1 MSNTINRSSWCVA
14 PTSPLLHSRSSG
26 MNGPSFRGEFTC
38 QGRVQERVH
47 LSQILFAHGSCGE
60 KNVTFMATSLEPLVS
75 SFTSF
80 DKTVITKTMAP
91 LLVCMFLTLLCEHSE
106 KGQCVPPRSCAVSW
120 QVPHRLC
127 PWWPPR
133 DTRALAAPLP
143 EPCALRPSVPHGGE
157 PRAPSLHVR
166 SVWETKP
173 AVWRPLSTR
182 PPAGTPGAPLEEGP
196 GAAAAVGAAPLGV
209 SRVAL
214 AVNTVARQHL
224 SH

>member
-1 MSNTINRSSWCVA
+1 M
-14 PTSPLLHSRSSG
+14 SPLLCSHSSG

-47 LSQILFAHGSCGE
+47 LSQIPFAHRSCGE

-91 LLVCMFLTLLCEHSE
+91 LLVCMFLTLLCEYSE

-127 PWWPPR
+127 PWWHRVVATVGHACPSSSIAGA
-133 DTRALAAPLP
+133 TCP
-143 EPCALRPSVPHGGE
+143 EALRAPWRGAQRDWAPCTSGACERRNQPCVGRSALGHRRDPRSPSGGG
-157 PRAPSLHVR
+157 PGGGGSG
-166 SVWETKP
+166 SG
-173 AVWRPLSTR
+173 
-182 PPAGTPGAPLEEGP
+182 PAG
-196 GAAAAVGAAPLGV
+196 GV
-209 SRVAL
+209 PTQVAL